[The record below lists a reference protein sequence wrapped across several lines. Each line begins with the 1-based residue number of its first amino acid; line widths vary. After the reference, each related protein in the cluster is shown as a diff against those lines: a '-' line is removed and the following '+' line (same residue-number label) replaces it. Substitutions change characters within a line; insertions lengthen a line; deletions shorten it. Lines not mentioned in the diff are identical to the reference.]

1 MSLQTIDRQLHELG
15 QSLSSVAERVEQLRG
30 EIETSQAELDRLTE
44 EDQQAAAARR
54 MLEREL
60 ADGEAQ
66 IRNKRMRLNLVRND
80 KELQA
85 LGHEVES
92 LKENNQRLEAEVL
105 ASMQA
110 AEPRA
115 PRIKELTELIASKRT
130 ELKAAEKEIAARGR
144 RAEDVDSAPARR
156 ARPRGRIYRRRA
168 APALPDDLQ
177 PARRTARSPLAQVG
191 HLPGMPD
198 ARCRHSSITRS
209 RSIFRSIFAR
219 TASVSSTTRVDPR
232 SALSCRYRTVVL
244 GSALPEWAGR
254 SPR

>member
-1 MSLQTIDRQLHELG
+1 MTLQTIDRQLHELG

-30 EIETSQAELDRLTE
+30 EIETSQAELERLTG
-44 EDQQAAAARR
+44 EDQQATAARR
-54 MLEREL
+54 VLEREL

-130 ELKAAEKEIAARGR
+130 ELKAAEKEIAAEVEELKMSIGR
-144 RAEDVDSAPARR
+144 QRAERD
-156 ARPRGRIYRRRA
+156 RA
-168 APALPDDLQ
+168 AASIDDALLQ
-177 PARRTARSPLAQVG
+177 RYEMIFSRRGGVAVTLAKSCTCQG
-191 HLPGMPD
+191 CRMRLPPQLYNEIQKHLQIHFCPNCQRILYYEG
-198 ARCRHSSITRS
+198 
-209 RSIFRSIFAR
+209 
-219 TASVSSTTRVDPR
+219 
-232 SALSCRYRTVVL
+232 
-244 GSALPEWAGR
+244 
-254 SPR
+254 